1 MITRYSRP
9 EMRAIWTDENKLK
22 LWLQIELLA
31 SEALVKEGVVP
42 KKDFKRIK
50 AGCDKWFA
58 DLPGL
63 VARQRELEKTLNHDV
78 IGFTT
83 AVAEMIDSGS
93 APASG
98 AVADALVGNTGDA
111 HAWSKV
117 QKPSA
122 RARTAAAGAAALPS
136 PSRWFHFGLTS
147 SDVGDTCYAVQMQQ
161 SADILIADVKVLLP
175 VIARRAKEH
184 KFTPCMGRSHGIH
197 GEPTTFGL
205 KMALMHDEFTRALR
219 RLQTVRDVVGVGKIS
234 GAVGTSA
241 HLSPR
246 VEAYVCKKL
255 GLRPAPIA
263 TQVVQRDIHA
273 EFQLAMALVGASI
286 ERWAVEFRHLQR
298 TEVLEAEEPF
308 TKGQKG
314 SSAMPHKR
322 NPITWE
328 RLTGLARVLRGNAV
342 AALENVAL
350 WHERDISH
358 SSVERIIFPDSCT
371 LLDYMFGLLTRLM
384 DGLVA
389 YPANMKKNLGLSLGM
404 WNSQTVL
411 LALIKK
417 GLTREAAYKLVQ
429 DAAMKTWEVKH
440 AGRDDADFVEV
451 LKATPEVAKHFK
463 KGELEALCSLDF
475 HFKEVNNRFKKLEL

>member
-9 EMRAIWTDENKLK
+9 EMRAIWTDENKLS
-22 LWLQIELLA
+22 LWLDIELFA
-31 SEALVKEGVVP
+31 TEALVKEGVVP
-42 KKDFKRIK
+42 RKDFAKIQ
-50 AGCDKWFA
+50 AGCEAWQRNT
-58 DLPGL
+58 LGL

-83 AVAEMIDSGS
+83 AVAEKINDN
-93 APASG
+93 A
-98 AVADALVGNTGDA
+98 
-111 HAWSKV
+111 
-117 QKPSA
+117 
-122 RARTAAAGAAALPS
+122 
-136 PSRWFHFGLTS
+136 SRWFHFGLTS
-147 SDVGDTCYAVQMQQ
+147 SDIVDTAFAVQMVQ
-161 SADILIADVKVLLP
+161 SADLLIADVKKLRP
-175 VIARRAKEH
+175 IIARRAKEYQM
-184 KFTPCMGRSHGIH
+184 TPCIGRSHGIH

-205 KMALMHDEFTRALR
+205 KLVLMHDEFGRALE
-219 RLQTVRDVVGVGKIS
+219 RLERARKVAAVGKLS
-234 GAVGTSA
+234 GAVGTNA
-241 HLSPR
+241 HLSPDI
-246 VEAYVCKKL
+246 ENFVCKQF

-273 EFQLAMALVGASI
+273 EFQTTLALVGASI

-328 RLTGLARVLRGNAV
+328 RLTGLARVLRGNAI

-384 DGLVA
+384 DGLNV
-389 YPANMKKNLGLSLGM
+389 YPENMKKNLGLSLGM

-429 DAAMKTWEVKH
+429 DNAMKTWEVKH
-440 AGRDDADFVEV
+440 AGRDDADFVEQ
-451 LKATPEVAKHFK
+451 LKSDPDVAKHFK
-463 KGELEALCSLDF
+463 KGELEKLCSLDF
-475 HFKEVNNRFKKLEL
+475 HLKEVKNRFKKLGL